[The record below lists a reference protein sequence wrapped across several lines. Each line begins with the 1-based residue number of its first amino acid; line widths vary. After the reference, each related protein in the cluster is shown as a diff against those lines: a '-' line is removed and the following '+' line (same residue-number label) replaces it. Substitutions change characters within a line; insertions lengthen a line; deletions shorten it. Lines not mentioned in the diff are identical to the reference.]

1 MSSGSRTVLWD
12 LRIFRRFSPKSKT
25 ACAAHEQCLFVAGV
39 LHPRTACL
47 STCHSRTMTFETGLI
62 QTVIHFYF
70 DFSACVGRH
79 LLNSIYLKIASLLVR
94 NSALT
99 QQGAAH

>member
-1 MSSGSRTVLWD
+1 
-12 LRIFRRFSPKSKT
+12 
-25 ACAAHEQCLFVAGV
+25 
-39 LHPRTACL
+39 
-47 STCHSRTMTFETGLI
+47 MTFETGLI